1 MGSED
6 WWNGDNENDKT
17 LLNIVWIAEKL
28 GRLPTSEE
36 VPNTHQWPYLS
47 RCSIYFGSFE
57 NALEKVAELLYGNK
71 VLTSPTDLLPE
82 ERELPEIEQ
91 KRILQERWRMYQ
103 ETLQELRQPGAL
115 NRRRKKREAEL
126 RRERYNRSV
135 DGYTVRNLPIRAY
148 HDVMKDFD
156 EKTQAQMARS
166 TAGLVEPK
174 KERFEK
180 PLDGRKRR
188 YPNFQEQWAASPYNP
203 ANRPKTSSQPHLTE
217 EQARAKIAKA
227 AADRRAQGRTVATNA
242 KERITRYDAILALW
256 LLYQEYGSLPTMMQI
271 NLHERVYKGV
281 RIPTCQTIRR
291 LLGERDTW
299 EQQLR
304 DYAGARGLSFE
315 RAAVESHGE
324 RRRESSTTLDSE
336 RLSAATSRFEAP
348 VSESHATSRFEFPT
362 GESHVAPRFEPSVE
376 LAEAPMEESQ
386 TSEHES
392 DKMNSNQPEK
402 LAEQVA
408 EATKAQL
415 AGQIGE
421 REAEAVA
428 ELVAKPVAELL
439 MQGLTTATITLEGG
453 NDEMGGPRASKG
465 NVLEAL
471 WRVKQGLG
479 EMPSYRQL
487 TELARTREY
496 GQLPAL
502 ATINKTLGPGKEN
515 WEQQVMV
522 YAKEKGYLDAPADA
536 PEAGAGEA
544 PPLGSLDGSD
554 ESNAGGAP
562 LAGGAALEGAA
573 DEPLPAEEPAPEGG
587 GAPVG
592 GNDQQSSG
600 NAEEMGAGAPAG
612 ENDQQSAPPG
622 AETASGDVEGTAD
635 QAGAEEDDT
644 KVYHG
649 LDGLELP
656 NPPKV
661 LTLDLNLQSVQLN
674 FRLNGQDYVMRLRFG
689 GRPE

>member
-6 WWNGDNENDKT
+6 WWNGDSENDKT

-28 GRLPTSEE
+28 GRLPTKEE

-57 NALEKVAELLYGNK
+57 NALEKAAELLYGDK
-71 VLTSPTDLLPE
+71 ALTSPTDLLPE
-82 ERELPEIEQ
+82 ERALPETEQ

-103 ETLQELRQPGAL
+103 ETLRELRQPGAL

-148 HDVMKDFD
+148 RDVMKDFD

-315 RAAVESHGE
+315 RAVESQ
-324 RRRESSTTLDSE
+324 
-336 RLSAATSRFEAP
+336 
-348 VSESHATSRFEFPT
+348 V
-362 GESHVAPRFEPSVE
+362 
-376 LAEAPMEESQ
+376 
-386 TSEHES
+386 SEHEP
-392 DKMNSNQPEK
+392 DKMNSNQTEK
-402 LAEQVA
+402 LVEQVA
-408 EATKAQL
+408 EAAKAQL

-453 NDEMGGPRASKG
+453 NDEMGGPRVSKESA
-465 NVLEAL
+465 LEAL

-562 LAGGAALEGAA
+562 LAGGAA
-573 DEPLPAEEPAPEGG
+573 PEGG

-600 NAEEMGAGAPAG
+600 NAEEMGAGVPAG

-622 AETASGDVEGTAD
+622 AETASGDAEGTAD

-649 LDGLELP
+649 PDGLELP
-656 NPPKV
+656 DPPKV

-689 GRPE
+689 GKPE